1 MERLSLKEVVAVR
14 IEYDPER
21 DLLYIYFASPGV
33 KSAETVTV
41 APGVHADFAR
51 DGKLL
56 GIEVID
62 ASEVLGSEIEF
73 KLPQIN
79 GFQSRK
85 GEDSHA

>member
-1 MERLSLKEVVAVR
+1 MR

-21 DLLYIYFASPGV
+21 DLLYISFASPGL

-41 APGVHADFAR
+41 APGVHADFGR

-62 ASEVLGSEIEF
+62 ASEILGREIEF
-73 KLPQIN
+73 KLPQITPLE
-79 GFQSRK
+79 SRK
-85 GEDSHA
+85 AQETHP